1 MLQWWVEFIGWIGA
15 LLILLSYGLLTL
27 KRLRTD
33 STAYQWMNLLGAVG
47 LIANGA
53 WNGAFPSVFL
63 NVVWLGIAGYA
74 LFQARLSRTRRV
86 P

>member
-1 MLQWWVEFIGWIGA
+1 MLKYLIEIVGWIGA

-27 KRLRTD
+27 RRVATD
-33 STAYQWMNLLGAVG
+33 SASYQWMNLGGALG

-63 NVVWLGIAGYA
+63 NVVWLGIAAYA
-74 LFQARLSRTRRV
+74 LVQSR
-86 P
+86 PAS